1 MTSSSSQQRAIE
13 KLRQAGGPLR
23 TSQILAAG
31 VHRRNLYA
39 LRDAGIVVRVSRGVY
54 QLAEL
59 PPLSEPD
66 IITVA
71 SRVPNGV
78 ICLVSA
84 LHFYGLTTEIPRH
97 VSVALP
103 RGATRPKLDWPPLLV
118 YRFSKTMFEPGIET
132 RKIEGVPVRIYVPA
146 KTVADCFRFRNRLGL
161 DVAIEALRAGL
172 AERLFTLG
180 EIMHYAEICRVGK
193 IVRPFLDAMQ

>member
-1 MTSSSSQQRAIE
+1 
-13 KLRQAGGPLR
+13 
-23 TSQILAAG
+23 
-31 VHRRNLYA
+31 
-39 LRDAGIVVRVSRGVY
+39 
-54 QLAEL
+54 
-59 PPLSEPD
+59 
-66 IITVA
+66 
-71 SRVPNGV
+71 
-78 ICLVSA
+78 
-84 LHFYGLTTEIPRH
+84 
-97 VSVALP
+97 
-103 RGATRPKLDWPPLLV
+103 
-118 YRFSKTMFEPGIET
+118 MFEPGIET

>member
-1 MTSSSSQQRAIE
+1 MASSPSRLRAIE
-13 KLRQAGGPLR
+13 KLRQAEGPLR

-31 VHRRNLYA
+31 VHRRDLYA
-39 LRDAGIVVRVSRGVY
+39 LRDSGIVMMVSRGVY
-54 QLAEL
+54 QLAEF

-71 SRVPNGV
+71 ARVPNGV

-84 LHFYGLTTEIPRH
+84 LHFYGLTTEISRRI
-97 VSVALP
+97 SVALL
-103 RGATRPKLDWPPLLV
+103 RGAARPKLDWPPLLV
-118 YRFSKTMFEPGIET
+118 YRFSKPMFEQGIET
-132 RKIEGVPVRIYVPA
+132 RKFEGVPVRIYAAA

-172 AERLFTLG
+172 AGRLFTPG
-180 EIMHYAEICRVGK
+180 EIMHYAEICRVKK